1 MIGAMADAVTDATVG
16 TMVDATVG
24 ATVNTIFDALQLLVD
39 NNAWRNG

>member
-16 TMVDATVG
+16 TMVDATVS